1 MAAGL
6 RGSENKRGI
15 DLIRSIV
22 RKSVLEGTGPLD
34 SSPDPSS
41 IPETDLSLTGKE

>member
-6 RGSENKRGI
+6 CGSENKRGI

-22 RKSVLEGTGPLD
+22 GKSVLERIG
-34 SSPDPSS
+34 SPDPSS
-41 IPETDLSLTGKE
+41 IPETDLSFTGKE